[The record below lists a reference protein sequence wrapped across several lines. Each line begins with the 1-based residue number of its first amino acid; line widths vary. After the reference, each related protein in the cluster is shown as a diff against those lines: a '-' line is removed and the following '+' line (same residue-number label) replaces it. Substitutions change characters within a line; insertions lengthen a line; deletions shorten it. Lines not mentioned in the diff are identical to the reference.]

1 MEDGEKKAGKQI
13 EQSLFHIMLLLF
25 FFHFSAIRW
34 IYVVLVG
41 GRVAS
46 LISKPSKLV
55 QIV

>member
-25 FFHFSAIRW
+25 FFNFSAIRW